1 MSSDFEDLGEK
12 IEKARQSHL
21 PTKEQ
26 KKKVDE
32 KRNSHAGIQAGF
44 ELVSAIVLSTLLGLG
59 LDHWLGTKPAF
70 FLILFFLG
78 VCTGFYN
85 VYRVTQNLGTS
96 VGFSQLHRIQK
107 HAKTPPELK
116 NTEDQE

>member
-12 IEKARQSHL
+12 IEKARHSHL
-21 PTKEQ
+21 PTNAQ
-26 KKKVDE
+26 KKIAEE
-32 KRNSHAGIQAGF
+32 KTNSRAGIQAGF
-44 ELVSAIVLSTLLGLG
+44 ELVSAIILSTLLGLG

-96 VGFSQLHRIQK
+96 VGFSQLHQRRK

-116 NTEDQE
+116 ETEDEE